1 MARPTRRSGNLP
13 VEATSFIGRRRELA
27 DLRRKLGEGRLVS
40 LVGPGG
46 VGKTRLAIRA
56 ATDLARGFRDGAWLV
71 ELGEIQDSG
80 LVDNAV
86 IAALHLRDQ
95 SATDPRVLLL
105 SYLRDRELLL
115 LLDGCEHLLDVA
127 AGLATDVVRA
137 AAGVRVMATSRE
149 VLAVPGEH
157 VVPVPPLELPSAHA
171 DEPLARLRQ

>member
-86 IAALHLRDQ
+86 IAA
-95 SATDPRVLLL
+95 
-105 SYLRDRELLL
+105 
-115 LLDGCEHLLDVA
+115 
-127 AGLATDVVRA
+127 
-137 AAGVRVMATSRE
+137 AGVRVMATSRE

-171 DEPLARLRQ
+171 DEPLARLRQNEA